1 MLTFNMLK
9 LVQNS
14 YLLLK
19 HFNAS
24 MNNNNKI
31 FFSAEKLFVEMA
43 KLGQN
48 ALFPLV
54 VVDGYFISIRN
65 EFFEEERCM
74 YNLLQNTN
82 G

>member
-1 MLTFNMLK
+1 MLHKYSNMC
-9 LVQNS
+9 
-14 YLLLK
+14 YL
-19 HFNAS
+19 
-24 MNNNNKI
+24 

-54 VVDGYFISIRN
+54 VVNSYFISIRH
-65 EFFEEERCM
+65 EFYDEERYM

>member
-1 MLTFNMLK
+1 LIGIRL
-9 LVQNS
+9 
-14 YLLLK
+14 
-19 HFNAS
+19 
-24 MNNNNKI
+24 

-43 KLGQN
+43 KLGQD

-54 VVDGYFISIRN
+54 VVNNVYISIRD
-65 EFFEEERCM
+65 EFYDEERCM

>member
-1 MLTFNMLK
+1 MC
-9 LVQNS
+9 
-14 YLLLK
+14 YL
-19 HFNAS
+19 
-24 MNNNNKI
+24 

-54 VVDGYFISIRN
+54 VVNSYFISIRY
-65 EFFEEERCM
+65 EFYDEERYM

>member
-1 MLTFNMLK
+1 
-9 LVQNS
+9 
-14 YLLLK
+14 
-19 HFNAS
+19 
-24 MNNNNKI
+24 
-31 FFSAEKLFVEMA
+31 MA

-54 VVDGYFISIRN
+54 VVNSFYISIRC
-65 EFFEEERCM
+65 EFYDEERHM

>member
-1 MLTFNMLK
+1 MFQILTCFNTCIAAM
-9 LVQNS
+9 
-14 YLLLK
+14 
-19 HFNAS
+19 FNERYA
-24 MNNNNKI
+24 

-48 ALFPLV
+48 ALYPLV
-54 VVDGYFISIRN
+54 VVNNFYISIRY
-65 EFFEEERCM
+65 EFYDEERCM

>member
-1 MLTFNMLK
+1 MVCFIICFKVWNTNTCIAT
-9 LVQNS
+9 VN
-14 YLLLK
+14 K
-19 HFNAS
+19 HF
-24 MNNNNKI
+24 

-54 VVDGYFISIRN
+54 VVNNYYISIRY
-65 EFFEEERCM
+65 EFYDEERCM

>member
-1 MLTFNMLK
+1 MFTFK
-9 LVQNS
+9 S
-14 YLLLK
+14 
-19 HFNAS
+19 HFNTHG
-24 MNNNNKI
+24 NNYFKKI
-31 FFSAEKLFVEMA
+31 LFFSAEKLFTEMA

-54 VVDGYFISIRN
+54 VVSNQYISIRY
-65 EFFEEERCM
+65 EFYDEERCM

>member
-1 MLTFNMLK
+1 L
-9 LVQNS
+9 
-14 YLLLK
+14 
-19 HFNAS
+19 
-24 MNNNNKI
+24 

-43 KLGQN
+43 KLGQD

-54 VVDGYFISIRN
+54 VVNNVYISIRD
-65 EFFEEERCM
+65 EFYDEERCM

>member
-1 MLTFNMLK
+1 MLYSYK
-9 LVQNS
+9 L
-14 YLLLK
+14 
-19 HFNAS
+19 
-24 MNNNNKI
+24 NKNCKI
-31 FFSAEKLFVEMA
+31 RYYGILYFSAEKLFGEMA

-54 VVDGYFISIRN
+54 VVHSNFISIRQ
-65 EFFEEERCM
+65 EFYDEESCM

>member
-1 MLTFNMLK
+1 MVK
-9 LVQNS
+9 
-14 YLLLK
+14 
-19 HFNAS
+19 
-24 MNNNNKI
+24 MNNYI
-31 FFSAEKLFVEMA
+31 FCSAEKLFMEMA
-43 KLGQN
+43 KLGPN

-54 VVDGYFISIRN
+54 VVNDYFISIRN

>member
-1 MLTFNMLK
+1 MLK
-9 LVQNS
+9 LLKSYVTYVYEYKLNKNS
-14 YLLLK
+14 
-19 HFNAS
+19 
-24 MNNNNKI
+24 KI
-31 FFSAEKLFVEMA
+31 HNYEILYFSAEKLFGEMA

-54 VVDGYFISIRN
+54 VVNSNFISIRY
-65 EFFEEERCM
+65 EFYDEERCM